1 MTARQDS
8 SRDYNPQRQPFGSE
22 GFRIWQH
29 AFALGSLAAL
39 FVLALAANVCYCAAH
54 VVDIALQY
62 SSYRA
67 RWLRWRWAL
76 WLSGMLFAVLVA
88 DYWIA
93 DEIYPD
99 MPPTS

>member
-1 MTARQDS
+1 
-8 SRDYNPQRQPFGSE
+8 
-22 GFRIWQH
+22 
-29 AFALGSLAAL
+29 
-39 FVLALAANVCYCAAH
+39 
-54 VVDIALQY
+54 
-62 SSYRA
+62 
-67 RWLRWRWAL
+67 L